1 MINAMKDGELPNG
14 KNLTTLLQITER
26 IGIPSAMLLIL
37 GYLTMSGFDKLSD
50 GIHAQTIALEKMST
64 GLQSFQAQVMREH
77 EALQRDL
84 RDLDRGKALT
94 RP

>member
-1 MINAMKDGELPNG
+1 MKDGELPNG

-37 GYLTMSGFDKLSD
+37 GYLTLSGFDKLND
-50 GIHAQTIALEKMST
+50 GIHAQTIALERMST

-77 EALQRDL
+77 TDMLYQL
-84 RDLDRGKALT
+84 RDIDRGKT
-94 RP
+94 STKP

>member
-1 MINAMKDGELPNG
+1 MKDCELPNG

-37 GYLTMSGFDKLSD
+37 GYLTLSGFDKLND

-64 GLQSFQAQVMREH
+64 GLQSFQSQVMREH
-77 EALQRDL
+77 AEIGRDI
-84 RDLDRGKALT
+84 RDIDRNGSIKRT
-94 RP
+94 SP

>member
-1 MINAMKDGELPNG
+1 MKEGEISNG

-37 GYLTMSGFDKLSD
+37 GYLTMSGFDKLND
-50 GIHAQTIALEKMST
+50 GIHAQTIALERMST

-77 EALQRDL
+77 TDMLYQL
-84 RDLDRGKALT
+84 RDIDRGKT
-94 RP
+94 STKP